1 MEIIVSIESC
11 PAFKMSFLINCEISS
26 KFEVNDSDYSRP
38 VSLLF
43 LWKGPDSCEITEI
56 HALNQK
62 VERIQ
67 TSGERKK
74 KVLQKVERE
83 ISGTKMN
90 LEG

>member
-38 VSLLF
+38 VSLP
-43 LWKGPDSCEITEI
+43 GPDSCEITEI